1 MNIGKRPFWLELF
14 LMILVPVVGMALGVG
29 ITITFSLNQTDYS
42 NLIVN
47 LFLFAAG
54 ILLVRIFKLSREDLG
69 LKLIEGQ
76 LKWHAILSLTV
87 FTLYVLFYIFVIR
100 ISALKAFSASTLW
113 GLLTYL
119 IVVVAEEL
127 YFRGALYRFFEK
139 RFSGRTAFIVTSLLF
154 GLFHARQGLSAILSR
169 STTGFL
175 WGSIRYSTRMIF
187 LIIFPI
193 HFMYNATWLLFEGNW
208 NNPPVW
214 AIYTLPFIEFV
225 LGLVIV
231 FLQNNKQPQTKDN

>member
-1 MNIGKRPFWLELF
+1 MNNGKRSFWLDLLLVI
-14 LMILVPVVGMALGVG
+14 LMPVVGMASGVG
-29 ITITFSLNQTDYS
+29 ITVAFGLNKTAYS

-47 LFLFAAG
+47 LFLLAAG
-54 ILLVRIFKLSREDLG
+54 IALVRIFKFSGEDLG

-76 LKWHAILSLTV
+76 VKWHAILSLTV

-100 ISALKAFSASTLW
+100 ISALKPFSASTLW

-139 RFSGRTAFIVTSLLF
+139 RFSERTALIVTSLLF
-154 GLFHARQGLSAILSR
+154 GLFHARQGLSGILSR
-169 STTGFL
+169 TTTGFL
-175 WGSIRYSTRMIF
+175 WCSIRYSTRMIF

-208 NNPPVW
+208 NNPSVW
-214 AIYTLPFIEFV
+214 AIYSLPVIEF
-225 LGLVIV
+225 LFGLVIV
-231 FLQNNKQPQTKDN
+231 LIHDKQLENV